1 MTMEGTIKRD
11 SVLERI
17 VNLKR
22 ENVSFEELENI
33 ISFSEYKKLKDSFNQ
48 ETNFVT
54 TWTDK

>member
-1 MTMEGTIKRD
+1 MEGTIKRD